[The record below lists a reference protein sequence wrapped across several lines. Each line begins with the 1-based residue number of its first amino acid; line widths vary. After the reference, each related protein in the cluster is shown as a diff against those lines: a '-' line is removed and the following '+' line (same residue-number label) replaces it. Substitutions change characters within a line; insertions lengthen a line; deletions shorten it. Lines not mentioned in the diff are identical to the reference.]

1 MHEAAMMRG
10 AVQEALGQMPAAD
23 GTRITRVVLV
33 LGASGH
39 FTEDVARQ
47 HFALNALATPAED
60 AVLEIEWLP
69 ATYSCFSCLHTFASV
84 LPPEAVTCPACGG
97 VALETGHADVCYIRE
112 IEVEG
117 SSLASEF
124 TVPAPLHVSRT
135 HS

>member
-10 AVQEALGQMPAAD
+10 AVQEALGQMSAAD

-69 ATYSCFSCLHTFASV
+69 ATYSCFACLHTFASV

-97 VALETGHADVCYIRE
+97 VALEIGHADVCYIRE
-112 IEVEG
+112 IEVER
-117 SSLASEF
+117 SPIASEF
-124 TVPAPLHVSRT
+124 TVPAPLHVSGE
-135 HS
+135 HA

>member
-10 AVQEALGQMPAAD
+10 AVQEALGQMSAAD

-47 HFALNALATPAED
+47 HFALNALATPAEN

-69 ATYSCFSCLHTFASV
+69 ATYSCFACLHTFASV

-97 VALETGHADVCYIRE
+97 VALEIGHADVCYIRE
-112 IEVEG
+112 IEVEKP
-117 SSLASEF
+117 SVASEF
-124 TVPAPLHVSRT
+124 TVPAPLHVSGGQ
-135 HS
+135 S

>member
-1 MHEAAMMRG
+1 MHEAAMMQG
-10 AVQEALGQMPAAD
+10 AVQEALAQMPAAD

-47 HFALNALATPAED
+47 HFAVNALATPAED

-69 ATYSCFSCLHTFASV
+69 ATYSCFACLHTFASV
-84 LPPEAVTCPACGG
+84 LPSEAVTCPACGG
-97 VALETGHADVCYIRE
+97 VALEIGHADVCYIRE
-112 IEVEG
+112 IEVER
-117 SSLASEF
+117 SPIASDF
-124 TVPAPLHVSRT
+124 TVPAPLHVNGK

>member
-23 GTRITRVVLV
+23 GTQITRVVLV

-69 ATYSCFSCLHTFASV
+69 ATYSCFACLHTFASV
-84 LPPEAVTCPACGG
+84 LPAEAVTCPACGG
-97 VALETGHADVCYIRE
+97 VALEVGHADVCYIRE
-112 IEVEG
+112 IEVEK
-117 SSLASEF
+117 SPIASEF
-124 TVPAPLHVSRT
+124 TVPAPLRVNGK